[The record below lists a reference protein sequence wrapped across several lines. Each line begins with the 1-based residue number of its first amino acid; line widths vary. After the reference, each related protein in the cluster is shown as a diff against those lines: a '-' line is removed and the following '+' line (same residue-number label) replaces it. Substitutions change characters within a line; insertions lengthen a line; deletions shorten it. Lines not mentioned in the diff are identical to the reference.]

1 MNIGICKRNS
11 LVYALTGLPLV
22 ALMVTGS
29 MEEMSFLITF
39 VKNSVSISDIKYLAV
54 LSAIRGEIKC
64 LRRKIKMSIFTRFKD
79 IVNSNINSLLDKA
92 EDPEKMLR
100 LMIGEMEDTVIDLKT
115 TTAARMAEAIRSEK
129 KVDEAK
135 ATVDRWQ
142 ARAELAIE
150 KGKDDLAREALMEKK
165 HAQET
170 YERALENINSLKKS
184 IEEGKEEI
192 RTLEYKIKA
201 AKAKL
206 TTLQREQERA
216 QERRDSSV
224 NLNARFEEMENRINR
239 MNAYND
245 LSKKS
250 EEKSAEAKF
259 SEMEK
264 NEEIEAEIERIKKE
278 KGIEK

>member
-1 MNIGICKRNS
+1 
-11 LVYALTGLPLV
+11 
-22 ALMVTGS
+22 
-29 MEEMSFLITF
+29 
-39 VKNSVSISDIKYLAV
+39 
-54 LSAIRGEIKC
+54 
-64 LRRKIKMSIFTRFKD
+64 MSIFTRFKD

-129 KVDEAK
+129 KVEEAK
-135 ATVDRWQ
+135 ATVERWQ
-142 ARAELAIE
+142 GRAELAIE
-150 KGKDDLAREALMEKK
+150 KGKDDLAREALIEKK
-165 HAQET
+165 HAQEA
-170 YERALENINSLKKS
+170 YERALENISSLKKS
-184 IEEGKEEI
+184 VEEGKEEI
-192 RTLEYKIKA
+192 RTLEDKIKA
-201 AKAKL
+201 AKDKL
-206 TTLQREQERA
+206 ASLQREQARA

-245 LSKKS
+245 LGKKS
-250 EEKSAEAKF
+250 EEKSAEEKF

-264 NEEIEAEIERIKKE
+264 NDEIEAEIERIKKE

>member
-1 MNIGICKRNS
+1 
-11 LVYALTGLPLV
+11 
-22 ALMVTGS
+22 
-29 MEEMSFLITF
+29 
-39 VKNSVSISDIKYLAV
+39 
-54 LSAIRGEIKC
+54 
-64 LRRKIKMSIFTRFKD
+64 MSIFTRFKD

-135 ATVDRWQ
+135 ATVERWQ
-142 ARAELAIE
+142 GRAELAIE
-150 KGKDDLAREALMEKK
+150 KGKDDLAREALIEKK
-165 HAQET
+165 HAQEA
-170 YERALENINSLKKS
+170 YERALENISSLKKS
-184 IEEGKEEI
+184 VEEGKEEI
-192 RTLEYKIKA
+192 RTLEDKIKA
-201 AKAKL
+201 AKDKL
-206 TTLQREQERA
+206 ATLQREQARA

-250 EEKSAEAKF
+250 EEKSTEEKF

-264 NEEIEAEIERIKKE
+264 NDEIEAEIERIKKE

>member
-1 MNIGICKRNS
+1 
-11 LVYALTGLPLV
+11 
-22 ALMVTGS
+22 
-29 MEEMSFLITF
+29 
-39 VKNSVSISDIKYLAV
+39 
-54 LSAIRGEIKC
+54 
-64 LRRKIKMSIFTRFKD
+64 
-79 IVNSNINSLLDKA
+79 
-92 EDPEKMLR
+92 
-100 LMIGEMEDTVIDLKT
+100 MIGEMEDTVIDLKT

-165 HAQET
+165 HAQEA
-170 YERALENINSLKKS
+170 YERALENISSLKKS

-192 RTLEYKIKA
+192 RTLEDKIKA

-239 MNAYND
+239 MNAYTN
-245 LSKKS
+245 LSAEKG
-250 EEKSAEAKF
+250 EKSAEEKF

-264 NEEIEAEIERIKKE
+264 NEEIEMEIERIKKE

>member
-1 MNIGICKRNS
+1 
-11 LVYALTGLPLV
+11 
-22 ALMVTGS
+22 
-29 MEEMSFLITF
+29 
-39 VKNSVSISDIKYLAV
+39 
-54 LSAIRGEIKC
+54 
-64 LRRKIKMSIFTRFKD
+64 MSIFTRFKD

-135 ATVDRWQ
+135 ATVERWQ
-142 ARAELAIE
+142 GRAELAIE
-150 KGKDDLAREALMEKK
+150 KGKDDLAREALIEKK
-165 HAQET
+165 HAQEA
-170 YERALENINSLKKS
+170 YERALENISSLKKS
-184 IEEGKEEI
+184 VEEGKEEI
-192 RTLEYKIKA
+192 RTLEDKIKA
-201 AKAKL
+201 AKDKL
-206 TTLQREQERA
+206 ATLQREQARA
-216 QERRDSSV
+216 QERRDSSI

-245 LSKKS
+245 LGKKS
-250 EEKSAEAKF
+250 EEKSAEEKF

-264 NEEIEAEIERIKKE
+264 NDEIEAEIERIKKE

>member
-1 MNIGICKRNS
+1 
-11 LVYALTGLPLV
+11 
-22 ALMVTGS
+22 
-29 MEEMSFLITF
+29 
-39 VKNSVSISDIKYLAV
+39 
-54 LSAIRGEIKC
+54 
-64 LRRKIKMSIFTRFKD
+64 MSIFTRFKD

-100 LMIGEMEDTVIDLKT
+100 LMISEMEDTVIDLKT
-115 TTAARMAEAIRSEK
+115 TTAARMAEAIRVEK
-129 KVDEAK
+129 KMEDAK
-135 ATVDRWQ
+135 ATVRRWQ
-142 ARAELAIE
+142 DRAELAIE
-150 KGKDDLAREALMEKK
+150 KGKDDMAREALMEKK
-165 HAQET
+165 HASE
-170 YERALENINSLKKS
+170 ALDRISVSLDSLRKAV
-184 IEEGKEEI
+184 EEGKEEI
-192 RTLEYKIKA
+192 RTLDDKIKA
-201 AKAKL
+201 SKDKL
-206 TTLQREQERA
+206 QTLQRDQARA

-250 EEKSAEAKF
+250 EERSAEEKF

>member
-1 MNIGICKRNS
+1 
-11 LVYALTGLPLV
+11 
-22 ALMVTGS
+22 
-29 MEEMSFLITF
+29 
-39 VKNSVSISDIKYLAV
+39 
-54 LSAIRGEIKC
+54 
-64 LRRKIKMSIFTRFKD
+64 MSIFTRFKD

-135 ATVDRWQ
+135 ATVERWQ

-150 KGKDDLAREALMEKK
+150 KGKDDLAREALIEKK
-165 HAQET
+165 HAQEV
-170 YERALENINSLKKS
+170 YERALENISSLKKS
-184 IEEGKEEI
+184 VEEGKEEI
-192 RTLEYKIKA
+192 RTLEDKIKA
-201 AKAKL
+201 AKDKL
-206 TTLQREQERA
+206 ATLQREQARA
-216 QERRDSSV
+216 QERRDSSI

-250 EEKSAEAKF
+250 EEKSAEEKF
-259 SEMEK
+259 TEMEK
-264 NEEIEAEIERIKKE
+264 NDEIEAEIERIKKE

>member
-1 MNIGICKRNS
+1 
-11 LVYALTGLPLV
+11 
-22 ALMVTGS
+22 
-29 MEEMSFLITF
+29 
-39 VKNSVSISDIKYLAV
+39 
-54 LSAIRGEIKC
+54 
-64 LRRKIKMSIFTRFKD
+64 MSIFTRFKD

-129 KVDEAK
+129 KVEEAK
-135 ATVDRWQ
+135 ATVERWQ
-142 ARAELAIE
+142 GRAELAIE
-150 KGKDDLAREALMEKK
+150 KGKDDLAREALIEKK
-165 HAQET
+165 HAQEA
-170 YERALENINSLKKS
+170 YERALENISSLKKS
-184 IEEGKEEI
+184 VEEGKEEI
-192 RTLEYKIKA
+192 RTLEDKIKT
-201 AKAKL
+201 AKDKL
-206 TTLQREQERA
+206 ATLQREQARA

-250 EEKSAEAKF
+250 EEKSAEEKF

-264 NEEIEAEIERIKKE
+264 NDEIEAEIERIKRE

>member
-1 MNIGICKRNS
+1 
-11 LVYALTGLPLV
+11 
-22 ALMVTGS
+22 
-29 MEEMSFLITF
+29 
-39 VKNSVSISDIKYLAV
+39 
-54 LSAIRGEIKC
+54 
-64 LRRKIKMSIFTRFKD
+64 MSIFTRFKD

-100 LMIGEMEDTVIDLKT
+100 LMISEMEDTVIDLKT
-115 TTAARMAEAIRSEK
+115 TTAARMAEAIRVEK
-129 KVDEAK
+129 KMEDAK
-135 ATVDRWQ
+135 ATVRRWQ
-142 ARAELAIE
+142 DRAELAIE
-150 KGKDDLAREALMEKK
+150 KGKDDMAREALMEKK
-165 HAQET
+165 HASE
-170 YERALENINSLKKS
+170 ALDRISDSLDSLRKAV
-184 IEEGKEEI
+184 EEGKEEI
-192 RTLEYKIKA
+192 RTLDDKIKA
-201 AKAKL
+201 SKDKL
-206 TTLQREQERA
+206 QTLQRDQARA

-250 EEKSAEAKF
+250 EERSAEEKF

>member
-1 MNIGICKRNS
+1 
-11 LVYALTGLPLV
+11 
-22 ALMVTGS
+22 
-29 MEEMSFLITF
+29 
-39 VKNSVSISDIKYLAV
+39 
-54 LSAIRGEIKC
+54 
-64 LRRKIKMSIFTRFKD
+64 MSIFTRFKD

-165 HAQET
+165 HAQEV
-170 YERALENINSLKKS
+170 YERALENISSLKKS
-184 IEEGKEEI
+184 VEEGKEEI
-192 RTLEYKIKA
+192 RTLEDKIKA
-201 AKAKL
+201 AKDKL
-206 TTLQREQERA
+206 ASLQREQARA

-245 LSKKS
+245 LGKKS
-250 EEKSAEAKF
+250 EEKSAEEKF

-264 NEEIEAEIERIKKE
+264 NDEIEAEIERIKKE

>member
-1 MNIGICKRNS
+1 
-11 LVYALTGLPLV
+11 
-22 ALMVTGS
+22 
-29 MEEMSFLITF
+29 
-39 VKNSVSISDIKYLAV
+39 
-54 LSAIRGEIKC
+54 
-64 LRRKIKMSIFTRFKD
+64 MSIFTRFKD

-150 KGKDDLAREALMEKK
+150 KGKDDLAREALIEKK
-165 HAQET
+165 HAQEA
-170 YERALENINSLKKS
+170 YERALENISSLKKS
-184 IEEGKEEI
+184 VEEGKEEI
-192 RTLEYKIKA
+192 RTLEDKIKA
-201 AKAKL
+201 AKDKL
-206 TTLQREQERA
+206 ATLQREQARA

-250 EEKSAEAKF
+250 EEKSAEEKF

-264 NEEIEAEIERIKKE
+264 NDEIEAEIERIKKE

>member
-1 MNIGICKRNS
+1 
-11 LVYALTGLPLV
+11 
-22 ALMVTGS
+22 
-29 MEEMSFLITF
+29 
-39 VKNSVSISDIKYLAV
+39 
-54 LSAIRGEIKC
+54 
-64 LRRKIKMSIFTRFKD
+64 MSIFTRFKD

-150 KGKDDLAREALMEKK
+150 KGKDDLAREALVEKK
-165 HAQET
+165 HAQEV
-170 YERALENINSLKKS
+170 YERALENISSLKKS
-184 IEEGKEEI
+184 VEEGKEEI
-192 RTLEYKIKA
+192 RTLEDKIKA
-201 AKAKL
+201 AKDKL
-206 TTLQREQERA
+206 ATLQREQARA

-250 EEKSAEAKF
+250 EEKSAEEKF

-264 NEEIEAEIERIKKE
+264 NDEIEAEIERIKKE

>member
-1 MNIGICKRNS
+1 
-11 LVYALTGLPLV
+11 
-22 ALMVTGS
+22 
-29 MEEMSFLITF
+29 
-39 VKNSVSISDIKYLAV
+39 
-54 LSAIRGEIKC
+54 
-64 LRRKIKMSIFTRFKD
+64 MSIFTRFKD

-135 ATVDRWQ
+135 ATVERWHG
-142 ARAELAIE
+142 RAELAIE

-165 HAQET
+165 HAQEA
-170 YERALENINSLKKS
+170 YERALENISSLKKS
-184 IEEGKEEI
+184 VEEGKEEI
-192 RTLEYKIKA
+192 RTLEDKIKT
-201 AKAKL
+201 AKDKL
-206 TTLQREQERA
+206 ATLQREQARA

-250 EEKSAEAKF
+250 EEKSAEEKF

-264 NEEIEAEIERIKKE
+264 NDEIEAEIERIKKE

>member
-1 MNIGICKRNS
+1 
-11 LVYALTGLPLV
+11 
-22 ALMVTGS
+22 
-29 MEEMSFLITF
+29 
-39 VKNSVSISDIKYLAV
+39 
-54 LSAIRGEIKC
+54 
-64 LRRKIKMSIFTRFKD
+64 MSIFTRFKD

-135 ATVDRWQ
+135 ATVERWQ

-150 KGKDDLAREALMEKK
+150 KGKDDLAREALVEKK
-165 HAQET
+165 HAQEV
-170 YERALENINSLKKS
+170 YERALENISSLKKS
-184 IEEGKEEI
+184 VEEGKEEI
-192 RTLEYKIKA
+192 RTLEDKIKA
-201 AKAKL
+201 AKDKL
-206 TTLQREQERA
+206 ATLQREQARA

-250 EEKSAEAKF
+250 EEKSAEEKF

-264 NEEIEAEIERIKKE
+264 NDEIEAEIERIKKE

>member
-1 MNIGICKRNS
+1 
-11 LVYALTGLPLV
+11 
-22 ALMVTGS
+22 
-29 MEEMSFLITF
+29 
-39 VKNSVSISDIKYLAV
+39 
-54 LSAIRGEIKC
+54 
-64 LRRKIKMSIFTRFKD
+64 MSIFTRFKD

-135 ATVDRWQ
+135 ATVERWQ

-150 KGKDDLAREALMEKK
+150 KGKDDLAREALIEKK
-165 HAQET
+165 HAQEV
-170 YERALENINSLKKS
+170 YERALENISSLKKS
-184 IEEGKEEI
+184 VEEGKEEI
-192 RTLEYKIKA
+192 RTLEDKIKA
-201 AKAKL
+201 AKDKL
-206 TTLQREQERA
+206 ASLQREQARA

-245 LSKKS
+245 LGKKS
-250 EEKSAEAKF
+250 EEKSAEEKF

-264 NEEIEAEIERIKKE
+264 NDEIEAESERIKKE

>member
-1 MNIGICKRNS
+1 
-11 LVYALTGLPLV
+11 
-22 ALMVTGS
+22 
-29 MEEMSFLITF
+29 
-39 VKNSVSISDIKYLAV
+39 
-54 LSAIRGEIKC
+54 
-64 LRRKIKMSIFTRFKD
+64 MSIFTRFKD

-135 ATVDRWQ
+135 ATVERWQ

-150 KGKDDLAREALMEKK
+150 KGKDDLAREALIEKK
-165 HAQET
+165 HAQEV
-170 YERALENINSLKKS
+170 YERALENISSLKKS
-184 IEEGKEEI
+184 VEEGKEEI
-192 RTLEYKIKA
+192 RTLEDKIKA
-201 AKAKL
+201 AKDKL
-206 TTLQREQERA
+206 ASLQREQARA

-250 EEKSAEAKF
+250 EEKSAEEKF

-264 NEEIEAEIERIKKE
+264 NDEIEAEIERIKKE

>member
-1 MNIGICKRNS
+1 
-11 LVYALTGLPLV
+11 
-22 ALMVTGS
+22 
-29 MEEMSFLITF
+29 
-39 VKNSVSISDIKYLAV
+39 
-54 LSAIRGEIKC
+54 
-64 LRRKIKMSIFTRFKD
+64 MSIFTRFKD

-135 ATVDRWQ
+135 ATVERWQ
-142 ARAELAIE
+142 GRAELAIE
-150 KGKDDLAREALMEKK
+150 KGKDDLAREALIEKK
-165 HAQET
+165 HAQEA
-170 YERALENINSLKKS
+170 YERALENISSLKKS
-184 IEEGKEEI
+184 VEEGKEEI
-192 RTLEYKIKA
+192 RTLEDKIKT
-201 AKAKL
+201 AKDKL
-206 TTLQREQERA
+206 ATLQREQARA

-250 EEKSAEAKF
+250 EEKSAEEKF
-259 SEMEK
+259 SKMEK
-264 NEEIEAEIERIKKE
+264 NDEIEAEIERIKKE

>member
-1 MNIGICKRNS
+1 
-11 LVYALTGLPLV
+11 
-22 ALMVTGS
+22 
-29 MEEMSFLITF
+29 
-39 VKNSVSISDIKYLAV
+39 
-54 LSAIRGEIKC
+54 
-64 LRRKIKMSIFTRFKD
+64 MSIFTRFKD

-129 KVDEAK
+129 KVDEAN
-135 ATVDRWQ
+135 ATVERWQ

-150 KGKDDLAREALMEKK
+150 KGKDDLAREALIEKK
-165 HAQET
+165 HAQEV
-170 YERALENINSLKKS
+170 YERALENISSLKKS
-184 IEEGKEEI
+184 VEEGKEEI
-192 RTLEYKIKA
+192 RTLEDKIKA
-201 AKAKL
+201 AKDKL
-206 TTLQREQERA
+206 ASLQREQARA

-250 EEKSAEAKF
+250 EEKSAEEKF

-264 NEEIEAEIERIKKE
+264 NDEIEAEIERIKKE

>member
-1 MNIGICKRNS
+1 
-11 LVYALTGLPLV
+11 
-22 ALMVTGS
+22 
-29 MEEMSFLITF
+29 
-39 VKNSVSISDIKYLAV
+39 
-54 LSAIRGEIKC
+54 
-64 LRRKIKMSIFTRFKD
+64 MSIFTRFKD

-165 HAQET
+165 HAQEA
-170 YERALENINSLKKS
+170 YERALENISSLKKS
-184 IEEGKEEI
+184 VEEGKEEI
-192 RTLEYKIKA
+192 RTLEDKIKA
-201 AKAKL
+201 AKDKL
-206 TTLQREQERA
+206 ATLQREQARA

-250 EEKSAEAKF
+250 EEKSAEEKF

-264 NEEIEAEIERIKKE
+264 NDEIEAEIERIKKE

>member
-1 MNIGICKRNS
+1 
-11 LVYALTGLPLV
+11 
-22 ALMVTGS
+22 
-29 MEEMSFLITF
+29 
-39 VKNSVSISDIKYLAV
+39 
-54 LSAIRGEIKC
+54 
-64 LRRKIKMSIFTRFKD
+64 MSIFTRFKD

-129 KVDEAK
+129 KVEEAK
-135 ATVDRWQ
+135 ATVERWQ

-150 KGKDDLAREALMEKK
+150 KGKDDLAREALIEKK
-165 HAQET
+165 HAQEA
-170 YERALENINSLKKS
+170 YERALENISSLKKS
-184 IEEGKEEI
+184 VEEGKEEI
-192 RTLEYKIKA
+192 RTLEDKIKA
-201 AKAKL
+201 AKDKL
-206 TTLQREQERA
+206 ASLQREQARA

-250 EEKSAEAKF
+250 EEKSAEEKF

-264 NEEIEAEIERIKKE
+264 NDEIEAEIERIKKE

>member
-1 MNIGICKRNS
+1 
-11 LVYALTGLPLV
+11 
-22 ALMVTGS
+22 
-29 MEEMSFLITF
+29 
-39 VKNSVSISDIKYLAV
+39 
-54 LSAIRGEIKC
+54 
-64 LRRKIKMSIFTRFKD
+64 MSIFTRFKD

-135 ATVDRWQ
+135 ATVERWQ
-142 ARAELAIE
+142 GRAELAIE
-150 KGKDDLAREALMEKK
+150 KGKDDLAREALIEKK
-165 HAQET
+165 HAQEA
-170 YERALENINSLKKS
+170 YERALENISSLKKS
-184 IEEGKEEI
+184 VEEGKEEI
-192 RTLEYKIKA
+192 RTLEDKIKA
-201 AKAKL
+201 AKDKL
-206 TTLQREQERA
+206 ATLQREQARA
-216 QERRDSSV
+216 QERRDSSL

-250 EEKSAEAKF
+250 EEKSAEEKF

-264 NEEIEAEIERIKKE
+264 NDEIEAEIERIKKE

>member
-1 MNIGICKRNS
+1 
-11 LVYALTGLPLV
+11 
-22 ALMVTGS
+22 
-29 MEEMSFLITF
+29 
-39 VKNSVSISDIKYLAV
+39 
-54 LSAIRGEIKC
+54 
-64 LRRKIKMSIFTRFKD
+64 MSIFTRFKD

-135 ATVDRWQ
+135 ATVERWQ

-150 KGKDDLAREALMEKK
+150 KGKDDLAREALIEKK
-165 HAQET
+165 HAQEA
-170 YERALENINSLKKS
+170 YERALENISSLKKS
-184 IEEGKEEI
+184 VEEGKEEI
-192 RTLEYKIKA
+192 RTLEDKIKA
-201 AKAKL
+201 AKDKL
-206 TTLQREQERA
+206 ATLQREQARA

-250 EEKSAEAKF
+250 EEKSAEEKF

-264 NEEIEAEIERIKKE
+264 NDEIEAEIERIKKE

>member
-1 MNIGICKRNS
+1 
-11 LVYALTGLPLV
+11 
-22 ALMVTGS
+22 
-29 MEEMSFLITF
+29 
-39 VKNSVSISDIKYLAV
+39 
-54 LSAIRGEIKC
+54 
-64 LRRKIKMSIFTRFKD
+64 MSIFTRFKD

-135 ATVDRWQ
+135 ATVERWQ
-142 ARAELAIE
+142 GRAELAIE
-150 KGKDDLAREALMEKK
+150 KGKDDLAREALIEKK
-165 HAQET
+165 HAQEA
-170 YERALENINSLKKS
+170 YERALENISSLKKS
-184 IEEGKEEI
+184 VEEGKEEI
-192 RTLEYKIKA
+192 RTLEDKIKA
-201 AKAKL
+201 AKDKL
-206 TTLQREQERA
+206 ATLQREQARA

-239 MNAYND
+239 MNAYTN
-245 LSKKS
+245 LSAEKG
-250 EEKSAEAKF
+250 EKSAEEKF

-264 NEEIEAEIERIKKE
+264 NEEIEMEIERIKKE

>member
-1 MNIGICKRNS
+1 
-11 LVYALTGLPLV
+11 
-22 ALMVTGS
+22 
-29 MEEMSFLITF
+29 
-39 VKNSVSISDIKYLAV
+39 
-54 LSAIRGEIKC
+54 
-64 LRRKIKMSIFTRFKD
+64 MSIFTRFKD
-79 IVNSNINSLLDKA
+79 IVNSNISARLDKA

-165 HAQET
+165 HAQEV
-170 YERALENINSLKKS
+170 YERALENISSLKKS
-184 IEEGKEEI
+184 VEEGKEEI
-192 RTLEYKIKA
+192 RTLEDKIKA
-201 AKAKL
+201 AKDKL
-206 TTLQREQERA
+206 ASLQREQARA

-250 EEKSAEAKF
+250 EEKSAEEKF

-264 NEEIEAEIERIKKE
+264 NDEIEAEIERIKKE

>member
-1 MNIGICKRNS
+1 
-11 LVYALTGLPLV
+11 
-22 ALMVTGS
+22 
-29 MEEMSFLITF
+29 
-39 VKNSVSISDIKYLAV
+39 
-54 LSAIRGEIKC
+54 
-64 LRRKIKMSIFTRFKD
+64 MSIFTRFKD

-135 ATVDRWQ
+135 ATVERWQ
-142 ARAELAIE
+142 GRAELAIE

-165 HAQET
+165 HAQEA
-170 YERALENINSLKKS
+170 YERALENISSLKKS
-184 IEEGKEEI
+184 VEEGKEEI
-192 RTLEYKIKA
+192 RTLEDKIKA
-201 AKAKL
+201 AKDKL
-206 TTLQREQERA
+206 ASLQREQARA

-245 LSKKS
+245 LGKKS
-250 EEKSAEAKF
+250 EEKSAEEKF

-264 NEEIEAEIERIKKE
+264 NDEIEAEIERIKKE

>member
-1 MNIGICKRNS
+1 
-11 LVYALTGLPLV
+11 
-22 ALMVTGS
+22 
-29 MEEMSFLITF
+29 
-39 VKNSVSISDIKYLAV
+39 
-54 LSAIRGEIKC
+54 
-64 LRRKIKMSIFTRFKD
+64 MSIFTRFKD

-165 HAQET
+165 HAQEV
-170 YERALENINSLKKS
+170 YERALENISSLKKS
-184 IEEGKEEI
+184 VEEGKEEI
-192 RTLEYKIKA
+192 RTLEDKIKA
-201 AKAKL
+201 AKDKL
-206 TTLQREQERA
+206 ASLQREQARA

-245 LSKKS
+245 LGKKS
-250 EEKSAEAKF
+250 EEKSAEEKF
-259 SEMEK
+259 REMEK
-264 NEEIEAEIERIKKE
+264 NDEIEAEIERIKKE

>member
-1 MNIGICKRNS
+1 
-11 LVYALTGLPLV
+11 
-22 ALMVTGS
+22 
-29 MEEMSFLITF
+29 
-39 VKNSVSISDIKYLAV
+39 
-54 LSAIRGEIKC
+54 
-64 LRRKIKMSIFTRFKD
+64 MSIFTRFKD

-135 ATVDRWQ
+135 ATVERWQ

-150 KGKDDLAREALMEKK
+150 KGKDDLAREALIEKK
-165 HAQET
+165 HAQEA
-170 YERALENINSLKKS
+170 YERALENISSLKKS
-184 IEEGKEEI
+184 VEEGKEEI
-192 RTLEYKIKA
+192 RTLEDKIKA
-201 AKAKL
+201 AKDKL
-206 TTLQREQERA
+206 ATLQREQARA
-216 QERRDSSV
+216 QERRDSSE

-250 EEKSAEAKF
+250 EEKSAEEKF

-264 NEEIEAEIERIKKE
+264 NDEIEAEIERIKKE

>member
-1 MNIGICKRNS
+1 
-11 LVYALTGLPLV
+11 
-22 ALMVTGS
+22 
-29 MEEMSFLITF
+29 
-39 VKNSVSISDIKYLAV
+39 
-54 LSAIRGEIKC
+54 
-64 LRRKIKMSIFTRFKD
+64 MSIFTRFKD

-150 KGKDDLAREALMEKK
+150 KGKDDLAREALIEKK
-165 HAQET
+165 HAQEA
-170 YERALENINSLKKS
+170 YERALENISSLKKS
-184 IEEGKEEI
+184 VEEGKEEI
-192 RTLEYKIKA
+192 RTLEDKIKA
-201 AKAKL
+201 AKDKL
-206 TTLQREQERA
+206 ATLQREQARA
-216 QERRDSSV
+216 QERRDSSI

-250 EEKSAEAKF
+250 EEKSAEEKF

-264 NEEIEAEIERIKKE
+264 NDEIEAEIERIKKE

>member
-1 MNIGICKRNS
+1 
-11 LVYALTGLPLV
+11 
-22 ALMVTGS
+22 
-29 MEEMSFLITF
+29 
-39 VKNSVSISDIKYLAV
+39 
-54 LSAIRGEIKC
+54 
-64 LRRKIKMSIFTRFKD
+64 MSIFTRFKD

-129 KVDEAK
+129 KLEEAK
-135 ATVDRWQ
+135 ATVERWQ
-142 ARAELAIE
+142 GRAELAIE
-150 KGKDDLAREALMEKK
+150 KGKDDLAREALIEKK
-165 HAQET
+165 HAQEA
-170 YERALENINSLKKS
+170 YERALENISSLKKS
-184 IEEGKEEI
+184 VEEGKEEI
-192 RTLEYKIKA
+192 RTLEDKIKA
-201 AKAKL
+201 AKDKL
-206 TTLQREQERA
+206 ATLQREQARA

-250 EEKSAEAKF
+250 EEKSTEEKF

-264 NEEIEAEIERIKKE
+264 NDEIEAEIERIKKE

>member
-1 MNIGICKRNS
+1 
-11 LVYALTGLPLV
+11 
-22 ALMVTGS
+22 
-29 MEEMSFLITF
+29 
-39 VKNSVSISDIKYLAV
+39 
-54 LSAIRGEIKC
+54 
-64 LRRKIKMSIFTRFKD
+64 MSIFTRFKD

-135 ATVDRWQ
+135 ATVERWQ

-150 KGKDDLAREALMEKK
+150 KGKDDLAREALIEKK
-165 HAQET
+165 HAQEA
-170 YERALENINSLKKS
+170 YERALENISSLKKS
-184 IEEGKEEI
+184 VEEGKEEI
-192 RTLEYKIKA
+192 RTLEDKIKT
-201 AKAKL
+201 AKDKL
-206 TTLQREQERA
+206 ATLQREQARA

-250 EEKSAEAKF
+250 EEKSAEEKF

-264 NEEIEAEIERIKKE
+264 NDEIEAEIERIKKE

>member
-1 MNIGICKRNS
+1 
-11 LVYALTGLPLV
+11 
-22 ALMVTGS
+22 
-29 MEEMSFLITF
+29 
-39 VKNSVSISDIKYLAV
+39 
-54 LSAIRGEIKC
+54 
-64 LRRKIKMSIFTRFKD
+64 MSIFTRFKD

-135 ATVDRWQ
+135 ATVERWQ

-150 KGKDDLAREALMEKK
+150 KGKDDLAREALIEKK
-165 HAQET
+165 HAQEA
-170 YERALENINSLKKS
+170 YERALENISSLKKS
-184 IEEGKEEI
+184 VEEGKEEI
-192 RTLEYKIKA
+192 RTLEDKIKA
-201 AKAKL
+201 AKDKL
-206 TTLQREQERA
+206 ATLQREQARA
-216 QERRDSSV
+216 QERRDSSI

-250 EEKSAEAKF
+250 EEKSAEEKF

-264 NEEIEAEIERIKKE
+264 NDEIEAEIERIKKE

>member
-1 MNIGICKRNS
+1 
-11 LVYALTGLPLV
+11 
-22 ALMVTGS
+22 
-29 MEEMSFLITF
+29 
-39 VKNSVSISDIKYLAV
+39 
-54 LSAIRGEIKC
+54 
-64 LRRKIKMSIFTRFKD
+64 MSIFTRFKD

-135 ATVDRWQ
+135 ATVERWQ

-150 KGKDDLAREALMEKK
+150 KGKDDLAREALIEKK
-165 HAQET
+165 HAQEA
-170 YERALENINSLKKS
+170 YERALENISSLKKS
-184 IEEGKEEI
+184 VEEGKEEI
-192 RTLEYKIKA
+192 RTLEDKIKA
-201 AKAKL
+201 AKDKL
-206 TTLQREQERA
+206 VTLQREQARA

-250 EEKSAEAKF
+250 EEKSAEEKF

-264 NEEIEAEIERIKKE
+264 NDEIEAEIERIKKE

>member
-1 MNIGICKRNS
+1 
-11 LVYALTGLPLV
+11 
-22 ALMVTGS
+22 
-29 MEEMSFLITF
+29 
-39 VKNSVSISDIKYLAV
+39 
-54 LSAIRGEIKC
+54 
-64 LRRKIKMSIFTRFKD
+64 MSIFTRFKD

-135 ATVDRWQ
+135 ATVERWQ
-142 ARAELAIE
+142 GRAELAIE
-150 KGKDDLAREALMEKK
+150 KGKDDLALEALIEKK
-165 HAQET
+165 HAQEV
-170 YERALENINSLKKS
+170 YERALENISSLKKS
-184 IEEGKEEI
+184 VEEGKEEI
-192 RTLEYKIKA
+192 RTLEDKIKA
-201 AKAKL
+201 AKDKL
-206 TTLQREQERA
+206 ATLQREQARA

-250 EEKSAEAKF
+250 EEKSAEEKF

-264 NEEIEAEIERIKKE
+264 NDEIEAEIERIKKE

>member
-1 MNIGICKRNS
+1 
-11 LVYALTGLPLV
+11 
-22 ALMVTGS
+22 
-29 MEEMSFLITF
+29 
-39 VKNSVSISDIKYLAV
+39 
-54 LSAIRGEIKC
+54 
-64 LRRKIKMSIFTRFKD
+64 MSIFTRFKD

-135 ATVDRWQ
+135 ATVERWQ

-165 HAQET
+165 HAQEV
-170 YERALENINSLKKS
+170 YERALENISSLKKS
-184 IEEGKEEI
+184 VEEGKEEI
-192 RTLEYKIKA
+192 RTLEDKIKA
-201 AKAKL
+201 AKDKL
-206 TTLQREQERA
+206 ATLQREQARA

-245 LSKKS
+245 LGKKS
-250 EEKSAEAKF
+250 EEKSAEEKF

-264 NEEIEAEIERIKKE
+264 NDEIEAEIERIKKE

>member
-1 MNIGICKRNS
+1 
-11 LVYALTGLPLV
+11 
-22 ALMVTGS
+22 
-29 MEEMSFLITF
+29 
-39 VKNSVSISDIKYLAV
+39 
-54 LSAIRGEIKC
+54 
-64 LRRKIKMSIFTRFKD
+64 MSIFTRFKD

-135 ATVDRWQ
+135 ATVERWQ

-165 HAQET
+165 HAQEV
-170 YERALENINSLKKS
+170 YERALENISSLKKS
-184 IEEGKEEI
+184 VEEGKEEI
-192 RTLEYKIKA
+192 RTLEDKIKA
-201 AKAKL
+201 AKDKL
-206 TTLQREQERA
+206 ATLQREQARA
-216 QERRDSSV
+216 QERRDSSI

-250 EEKSAEAKF
+250 EEKSAEEKF

-264 NEEIEAEIERIKKE
+264 NDEIEAEIERIKKE